1 MKKLK
6 NIKIIFFSCFWI
18 FIRKYLKIARF
29 FEVLA
34 GGLWNQLIQAEK
46 FIIINKVNLYLIKKK
61 LKYQEISFLLNIFL
75 IENFVLF
82 TNFSNI
88 FIIIFSAI
96 KLDIL
101 ILKEVKYNLN
111 IHVII
116 EKGES
121 MLFSKRNNKN
131 NEKF

>member
-1 MKKLK
+1 M
-6 NIKIIFFSCFWI
+6 
-18 FIRKYLKIARF
+18 
-29 FEVLA
+29 A

-88 FIIIFSAI
+88 FNIIFSAI

-116 EKGES
+116 EKWES